1 MISYSKLNSGDNM
14 ARRKNVRKT
23 NIANFEEQFTKRVRA
38 VVFGEKVG
46 VESLELMHEV
56 MMDCL
61 NHEDPHVKLKAI
73 SAINKMY
80 SDEVRLMLEVVKI
93 KRKDDVIELNLSD
106 DIIPISKIEEDD
118 LTT

>member
-1 MISYSKLNSGDNM
+1 MILYSKLKCGNNM

-23 NIANFEEQFTKRVRA
+23 NITHFKEQFTKRIRA

-46 VESLELMHEV
+46 VELLELAHEV
-56 MMDCL
+56 MRDCL

-73 SAINKMY
+73 SAINKMF
-80 SDEVRLMLEVVKI
+80 SDETRLMLEVAKI

-106 DIIPISKIEEDD
+106 DIIPISKIEEGD